1 MTSSNS
7 LRAGAISLM
16 SALGVLDLAYGSL
29 YAGGNYENIWYV
41 MGAIYLVLAGV
52 TALEIEPSLFQ
63 ATVLGYAIFLFFAW
77 LTSGVSRDP
86 VAYSDKAI
94 EVILAINMM
103 QLIRITWPSTSGR
116 VSSVPT
122 PAV

>member
-1 MTSSNS
+1 MLSSNS

-16 SALGVLDLAYGSL
+16 SALGVLDLAYGFL

-41 MGAIYLVLAGV
+41 MGAIYLALAGV
-52 TALEIEPSLFQ
+52 TALEIEPWLLHPI
-63 ATVLGYAIFLFFAW
+63 VLGYSLFLFFAW

-94 EVILAINMM
+94 EVLLAISMM
-103 QLIRITWPSTSGR
+103 QLIRITWPSMSARAASART
-116 VSSVPT
+116 T
-122 PAV
+122 AV

>member
-1 MTSSNS
+1 MPGSNT
-7 LRAGAISLM
+7 LRLGAISLM
-16 SALGVLDLAYGSL
+16 LALGILDLAYGFL

-52 TALEIEPSLFQ
+52 TALEIEPGLTQ
-63 ATVLGYAIFLFFAW
+63 PIVLGYSLFLFFAW

-94 EVILAINMM
+94 EVILAISMI
-103 QLIRITWPSTSGR
+103 QLIRITWPSMSPR
-116 VSSVPT
+116 ISSART
-122 PAV
+122 TAV